1 MTSTSPEPTVL
12 ELFQKAVE
20 ERISEEGGWGGTD
33 EELERWKSLSLL
45 RSYYLSK
52 EVEIPTEKQINN
64 PFS

>member
-1 MTSTSPEPTVL
+1 VL